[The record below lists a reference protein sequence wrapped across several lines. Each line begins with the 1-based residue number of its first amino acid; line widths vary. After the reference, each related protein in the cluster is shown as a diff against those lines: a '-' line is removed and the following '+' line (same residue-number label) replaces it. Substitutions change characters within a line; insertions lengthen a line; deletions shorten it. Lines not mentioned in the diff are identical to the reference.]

1 MNVLVAD
8 KLSVVPGVQLHI
20 HHRDT
25 PVRLDGYT
33 SRVLRVH
40 PVLGSTKAEC

>member
-1 MNVLVAD
+1 MNVLGAD
-8 KLSVVPGVQLHI
+8 KLSVVPEVQLRI
-20 HHRDT
+20 HRMDT